1 MPNQLMPVPFFF
13 GYGSLV
19 NRATH
24 DYVRASPARVTG
36 WRRQW
41 RHTSLRD
48 VAYLTVQEAPGQR
61 IDGLIAAVPNGDWAA
76 LDIREQAY
84 ERLRLPDHQ
93 VAHDHPEGITV
104 QIYKTRSD
112 SDAPPSVRHPI
123 LLSYLDTV
131 VHGYLDVF
139 GERGVHDFFDSTQ
152 GWDAPIQNDRHA
164 PIYPRH
170 SAPKGDILAFVDEK
184 LNSVCAKVKQNQPYR
199 RW

>member
-1 MPNQLMPVPFFF
+1 MSDPFFF

-24 DYVRASPARVTG
+24 DFKKARPARVSG

-41 RHTSLRD
+41 RHTSLRE
-48 VAYLTVQEAPGQR
+48 VAFLTVAEAPGHE

-76 LDIREQAY
+76 LDVRERAY
-84 ERLRLPDHQ
+84 DRLHLSDHH
-93 VAHDHPEGITV
+93 VDHDHPD
-104 QIYKTRSD
+104 QISIQMYKTKPGN
-112 SDAPPSVRHPI
+112 DAHPTTRHPI

-131 VHGYLDVF
+131 IKGYLDTF
-139 GERGVHDFFDSTQ
+139 GETGVHDFFETTD
-152 GWDAPIQNDRHA
+152 GWESPVHNDRHA

-170 SAPKGDILAFVDEK
+170 DPLTDDVLTFVDEK
-184 LNSVCAKVKQNQPYR
+184 LHAVSVKVTDNAPFR